1 MNKLILTIGCFFGL
15 TAVVF
20 GAFGAHI
27 LKEVLSESALQ
38 SFQTGVEYQM
48 YHALLL
54 LLIGSF
60 DRLHGKTKKI
70 VCYLL
75 TTGTFLFS
83 GSIYLLATNSL
94 TSIDF
99 TTIALLTPLGGTLL
113 ILAWL
118 ILLIGFAKLKFDKN

>member
-15 TAVVF
+15 TAVVL

-60 DRLHGKTKKI
+60 ERIGAKTKKI

-99 TTIALLTPLGGTLL
+99 TVIALLTPLGGTLL